1 MQRKWRKW
9 YIEKVE
15 LKTFEKFG
23 LDLRGAD
30 ILEAGCRNGYFEF
43 GRENME
49 NYIHT
54 IADFFTA
61 GAYAALGL

>member
-1 MQRKWRKW
+1 MK
-9 YIEKVE
+9 
-15 LKTFEKFG
+15 
-23 LDLRGAD
+23 
-30 ILEAGCRNGYFEF
+30 YFEF
-43 GRENME
+43 DRENME